1 MSRRCEEET
10 KLPHRAGHKQQ
21 QTRGSCTISWLL
33 AALLYIP
40 QAPSRRHTLPPH
52 SLVSVSCSRASLHQ
66 HNMSSMEVDEEVG
79 KEAGPSTSSTLPQAP
94 LEAFPAAPTDSSLS
108 AAPTSPL
115 PPTPAGGSSSN
126 TTAGGVGL
134 GISEGA
140 GASSSTSSGTESVM
154 AAAGTV
160 GSVSVSLHPLV
171 ILNIS
176 EHWTRQRAQEG
187 RPVQVLGA
195 LIGKQTG
202 RHVEIMNSFELS
214 YDELDGHIIINREYY
229 TLKEEQY
236 KQVFSDMDLLGWY
249 TTGDTPGPPDL
260 LVHKQICD
268 LLESPIFLKLN
279 PMARHTD
286 LPVSIY
292 ESVLDLVNGAS
303 TMLLVELQYTLATEE
318 AERIGVDHVARM
330 SSHDTQ
336 ESSLVAENL
345 QAQYS
350 AIKMLASRVRLIAE
364 YVRASQRGEVEFNH
378 EILRQVNALA
388 HRLPVLNSD
397 KFRGEF
403 YNQCNDVAL
412 MSYLGTITK
421 CCNTMNRFIN
431 RFNLLH
437 ERLAMGRRMRGLF
450 F

>member
-1 MSRRCEEET
+1 MLYARF
-10 KLPHRAGHKQQ
+10 LPKKMA
-21 QTRGSCTISWLL
+21 
-33 AALLYIP
+33 
-40 QAPSRRHTLPPH
+40 
-52 SLVSVSCSRASLHQ
+52 
-66 HNMSSMEVDEEVG
+66 SMEVDEDVAA
-79 KEAGPSTSSTLPQAP
+79 EATSSSQSVAVESSSQA
-94 LEAFPAAPTDSSLS
+94 AGNTSNFT
-108 AAPTSPL
+108 APTSPA
-115 PPTPAGGSSSN
+115 PPAQPATGGGSGSALSDVSPGN
-126 TTAGGVGL
+126 
-134 GISEGA
+134 
-140 GASSSTSSGTESVM
+140 SVM
-154 AAAGTV
+154 ASAGTV

-176 EHWTRQRAQEG
+176 EHWTRQRAQEVTSE
-187 RPVQVLGA
+187 VQVLGA

-214 YDELDGHIIINREYY
+214 YDMLDGNIIINREYY

-236 KQVFSDMDLLGWY
+236 KQVFSDLDLLGWY

-268 LLESPIFLKLN
+268 LLDSPIFLKLN

-292 ESVLDLVNGAS
+292 ESVLDLVNGVP
-303 TMLLVELQYTLATEE
+303 TLLLVELQYTLATEE

-330 SSHDTQ
+330 SSHDVQ
-336 ESSLVAENL
+336 ESSIVAENL

-364 YVRASQRGEVEFNH
+364 YVKASQRGEVEFNH

-388 HRLPVLNSD
+388 HRLPVLNSE

>member
-1 MSRRCEEET
+1 MSA
-10 KLPHRAGHKQQ
+10 KDMA
-21 QTRGSCTISWLL
+21 
-33 AALLYIP
+33 
-40 QAPSRRHTLPPH
+40 
-52 SLVSVSCSRASLHQ
+52 
-66 HNMSSMEVDEEVG
+66 SMEVDEDVAA
-79 KEAGPSTSSTLPQAP
+79 EATSSSQSLAVESTSQA
-94 LEAFPAAPTDSSLS
+94 ASGIINVV
-108 AAPTSPL
+108 APTSPL
-115 PPTPAGGSSSN
+115 PQPAQSSASSSSLSGLCVVVAGGSNSEVVSGD
-126 TTAGGVGL
+126 GG
-134 GISEGA
+134 
-140 GASSSTSSGTESVM
+140 TVM
-154 AAAGTV
+154 ASAGTV

-187 RPVQVLGA
+187 KPVQVLGA

-202 RHVEIMNSFELS
+202 RHIEIMNSFELS
-214 YDELDGHIIINREYY
+214 YDELGGHIIINRDYY
-229 TLKEEQY
+229 TVKEEQY

-260 LVHKQICD
+260 LIHKQVCD
-268 LLESPIFLKLN
+268 LLDSPVFLKLN

-286 LPVSIY
+286 LPVSIF
-292 ESVLDLVNGAS
+292 ESVLDLVNGAP

-378 EILRQVNALA
+378 EILRQVNALT
-388 HRLPVLNSD
+388 HRLPVLSSD

>member
-1 MSRRCEEET
+1 M
-10 KLPHRAGHKQQ
+10 A
-21 QTRGSCTISWLL
+21 
-33 AALLYIP
+33 
-40 QAPSRRHTLPPH
+40 
-52 SLVSVSCSRASLHQ
+52 
-66 HNMSSMEVDEEVG
+66 SMEVDEDVAA
-79 KEAGPSTSSTLPQAP
+79 EATSSSQSVAVESSSQA
-94 LEAFPAAPTDSSLS
+94 AGNTSNFT
-108 AAPTSPL
+108 APTSPA
-115 PPTPAGGSSSN
+115 PPAQPATGGGSGSALSDVSPGN
-126 TTAGGVGL
+126 
-134 GISEGA
+134 
-140 GASSSTSSGTESVM
+140 SVM
-154 AAAGTV
+154 ASAGTV

-176 EHWTRQRAQEG
+176 EHWTRQRAQEVTSE
-187 RPVQVLGA
+187 VQVLGA

-214 YDELDGHIIINREYY
+214 YDMLDGNIIINREYY

-236 KQVFSDMDLLGWY
+236 KQVFSDLDLLGWY

-268 LLESPIFLKLN
+268 LLDSPIFLKLN

-292 ESVLDLVNGAS
+292 ESVLDLVNGVP
-303 TMLLVELQYTLATEE
+303 TLLLVELQYTLATEE

-330 SSHDTQ
+330 SSHDVQ
-336 ESSLVAENL
+336 ESSIVAENL

-364 YVRASQRGEVEFNH
+364 YVKASQRGEVEFNH

-388 HRLPVLNSD
+388 HRLPVLNSE

>member
-1 MSRRCEEET
+1 M
-10 KLPHRAGHKQQ
+10 L
-21 QTRGSCTISWLL
+21 
-33 AALLYIP
+33 
-40 QAPSRRHTLPPH
+40 
-52 SLVSVSCSRASLHQ
+52 
-66 HNMSSMEVDEEVG
+66 SMEVDEEIG
-79 KEAGPSTSSTLPQAP
+79 SEATPSSSSTQAV
-94 LEAFPAAPTDSSLS
+94 ASTTPAAVPESSCHAS
-108 AAPTSPL
+108 TPAMPIAAPTSPHP
-115 PPTPAGGSSSN
+115 PPTQSS
-126 TTAGGVGL
+126 APG
-134 GISEGA
+134 GA
-140 GASSSTSSGTESVM
+140 GETSETLSSGGGESVM

-160 GSVSVSLHPLV
+160 GSISTSLHPLV

-187 RPVQVLGA
+187 KPVQVLGA

-214 YDELDGHIIINREYY
+214 FDELDGHIIINREYY

-286 LPVSIY
+286 LPVTIF
-292 ESVLDLVNGAS
+292 ESVLDLVKGSA

-364 YVRASQRGEVEFNH
+364 YVRASQRSEVEFNH
-378 EILRQVNALA
+378 EILRQINALA
-388 HRLPVLNSD
+388 HRLPVLSND
-397 KFRGEF
+397 KFHGEF

>member
-1 MSRRCEEET
+1 MSA
-10 KLPHRAGHKQQ
+10 KDMA
-21 QTRGSCTISWLL
+21 
-33 AALLYIP
+33 
-40 QAPSRRHTLPPH
+40 
-52 SLVSVSCSRASLHQ
+52 
-66 HNMSSMEVDEEVG
+66 SMEVDEDVAA
-79 KEAGPSTSSTLPQAP
+79 EATSSSQSLAVESTSQA
-94 LEAFPAAPTDSSLS
+94 ASGIINVV
-108 AAPTSPL
+108 APTSPL
-115 PPTPAGGSSSN
+115 PQPAQSSASSSSLSGLCVVVAGGSNSEVVSGD
-126 TTAGGVGL
+126 GG
-134 GISEGA
+134 
-140 GASSSTSSGTESVM
+140 TVM
-154 AAAGTV
+154 ASAGTV

-187 RPVQVLGA
+187 KPVQVLGA

-202 RHVEIMNSFELS
+202 RHIEIMNSFELS
-214 YDELDGHIIINREYY
+214 YDELGGHIIINRDYY
-229 TLKEEQY
+229 TVKEEQY

-260 LVHKQICD
+260 LIHKQVCD
-268 LLESPIFLKLN
+268 LLDSPVFLKLN

-286 LPVSIY
+286 LPVSIF
-292 ESVLDLVNGAS
+292 ESVLDLVNGAP

-388 HRLPVLNSD
+388 HRLPVLSSD

>member
-1 MSRRCEEET
+1 MSN
-10 KLPHRAGHKQQ
+10 KDMA
-21 QTRGSCTISWLL
+21 
-33 AALLYIP
+33 
-40 QAPSRRHTLPPH
+40 
-52 SLVSVSCSRASLHQ
+52 
-66 HNMSSMEVDEEVG
+66 SMEVDEDVAA
-79 KEAGPSTSSTLPQAP
+79 EATSSSQSLAVESSSQA
-94 LEAFPAAPTDSSLS
+94 ASGIISV

-115 PPTPAGGSSSN
+115 PPPPPPSQSTSVVAGGSN
-126 TTAGGVGL
+126 
-134 GISEGA
+134 SEVV
-140 GASSSTSSGTESVM
+140 SGDGDTVM
-154 AAAGTV
+154 ASAGTV

-187 RPVQVLGA
+187 KPVQVLGA

-202 RHVEIMNSFELS
+202 RHIEIMNSFELS
-214 YDELDGHIIINREYY
+214 YDELGGHIIISREYY

-268 LLESPIFLKLN
+268 LLDSPVFLKLN

-292 ESVLDLVNGAS
+292 ESVLDLVNGAP

>member
-1 MSRRCEEET
+1 MT
-10 KLPHRAGHKQQ
+10 
-21 QTRGSCTISWLL
+21 
-33 AALLYIP
+33 
-40 QAPSRRHTLPPH
+40 
-52 SLVSVSCSRASLHQ
+52 
-66 HNMSSMEVDEEVG
+66 SMEVDEDVAAEPTSSLTQSVG
-79 KEAGPSTSSTLPQAP
+79 GTGETSSSQAATAAAAFSSASATVAAAAPPAAAPSAAATANSTSSVLP
-94 LEAFPAAPTDSSLS
+94 
-108 AAPTSPL
+108 PTSPA
-115 PPTPAGGSSSN
+115 PPSQPQLGG
-126 TTAGGVGL
+126 GGGGGQVNAN
-134 GISEGA
+134 ED
-140 GASSSTSSGTESVM
+140 GTDESVM
-154 AAAGTV
+154 AAPATG

-187 RPVQVLGA
+187 KPSQVLGA
-195 LIGKQTG
+195 LIGKQSG
-202 RHVEIMNSFELS
+202 RHIEIMNSFELNF
-214 YDELDGHIIINREYY
+214 DVLDSHIIINREYY

-249 TTGDTPGPPDL
+249 TTGDTPGPRDL

-268 LLESPIFLKLN
+268 LLDSPVFLKLN
-279 PMARHTD
+279 PMARDTD
-286 LPVSIY
+286 LPVTIF
-292 ESVLDLVNGAS
+292 ESVLDLVNGTS

-318 AERIGVDHVARM
+318 GERIGVDHVARM

-345 QAQYS
+345 QAQYN
-350 AIKMLASRVRLIAE
+350 AIKMLASRVRLISE
-364 YVRASQRGEVEFNH
+364 YVRASQRGEVEFNN

-388 HRLPVLNSD
+388 HRLPVLSSD

>member
-1 MSRRCEEET
+1 MKIIHNALWCFMYFVCESLMSN
-10 KLPHRAGHKQQ
+10 KDMA
-21 QTRGSCTISWLL
+21 
-33 AALLYIP
+33 
-40 QAPSRRHTLPPH
+40 
-52 SLVSVSCSRASLHQ
+52 
-66 HNMSSMEVDEEVG
+66 SMEVDEDVAA
-79 KEAGPSTSSTLPQAP
+79 EATSSSQSLAVESSSQA
-94 LEAFPAAPTDSSLS
+94 ASGIISV

-115 PPTPAGGSSSN
+115 PPPPPPSQSTSVVAGGSN
-126 TTAGGVGL
+126 
-134 GISEGA
+134 SEVV
-140 GASSSTSSGTESVM
+140 SGDGDTVM
-154 AAAGTV
+154 ASAGTV

-187 RPVQVLGA
+187 KPVQVLGA

-202 RHVEIMNSFELS
+202 RHIEIMNSFELS
-214 YDELDGHIIINREYY
+214 YDELGGHIIISREYY

-268 LLESPIFLKLN
+268 LLDSPVFLKLN

-292 ESVLDLVNGAS
+292 ESVLDLVNGAP

>member
-1 MSRRCEEET
+1 MSA
-10 KLPHRAGHKQQ
+10 KDMA
-21 QTRGSCTISWLL
+21 
-33 AALLYIP
+33 
-40 QAPSRRHTLPPH
+40 
-52 SLVSVSCSRASLHQ
+52 
-66 HNMSSMEVDEEVG
+66 SMEVDEDVAA
-79 KEAGPSTSSTLPQAP
+79 EATSSSQSLAVESTSQA
-94 LEAFPAAPTDSSLS
+94 ASGIINVV
-108 AAPTSPL
+108 APTSPL
-115 PPTPAGGSSSN
+115 PQPAQSSASSSSLSVVAGGSNSEVVSGD
-126 TTAGGVGL
+126 GG
-134 GISEGA
+134 
-140 GASSSTSSGTESVM
+140 TVM
-154 AAAGTV
+154 ASAGTV

-187 RPVQVLGA
+187 KPVQVLGA

-202 RHVEIMNSFELS
+202 RHIEIMNSFELS
-214 YDELDGHIIINREYY
+214 YDELGGHIIINRDYY
-229 TLKEEQY
+229 TVKEEQY

-260 LVHKQICD
+260 LIHKQVCD
-268 LLESPIFLKLN
+268 LLDSPVFLKLN

-286 LPVSIY
+286 LPVSIF
-292 ESVLDLVNGAS
+292 ESVLDLVNGAP

-378 EILRQVNALA
+378 EILRQVNALT
-388 HRLPVLNSD
+388 HRLPVLSSD

>member
-1 MSRRCEEET
+1 MSA
-10 KLPHRAGHKQQ
+10 KDMA
-21 QTRGSCTISWLL
+21 
-33 AALLYIP
+33 
-40 QAPSRRHTLPPH
+40 
-52 SLVSVSCSRASLHQ
+52 
-66 HNMSSMEVDEEVG
+66 SMEVDEDVAA
-79 KEAGPSTSSTLPQAP
+79 EATSSSQSLAVESTSQA
-94 LEAFPAAPTDSSLS
+94 ASGIINVV
-108 AAPTSPL
+108 APTSPL
-115 PPTPAGGSSSN
+115 PQPAQSS
-126 TTAGGVGL
+126 
-134 GISEGA
+134 
-140 GASSSTSSGTESVM
+140 ASSSSLSGGSNSEVVSGDGGTVM
-154 AAAGTV
+154 ASAGTV

-187 RPVQVLGA
+187 KPVQVLGA

-202 RHVEIMNSFELS
+202 RHIEIMNSFELS
-214 YDELDGHIIINREYY
+214 YDELGGHIIINRDYY
-229 TLKEEQY
+229 TVKEEQY

-260 LVHKQICD
+260 LIHKQVCD
-268 LLESPIFLKLN
+268 LLDSPVFLKLN

-286 LPVSIY
+286 LPVSIF
-292 ESVLDLVNGAS
+292 ESVLDLVNGAP

-378 EILRQVNALA
+378 EILRQVNALT
-388 HRLPVLNSD
+388 HRLPVLSSD

>member
-1 MSRRCEEET
+1 
-10 KLPHRAGHKQQ
+10 
-21 QTRGSCTISWLL
+21 
-33 AALLYIP
+33 
-40 QAPSRRHTLPPH
+40 
-52 SLVSVSCSRASLHQ
+52 
-66 HNMSSMEVDEEVG
+66 MSSMEVDEE
-79 KEAGPSTSSTLPQAP
+79 GPEPSVSTTPILANTPVASPP
-94 LEAFPAAPTDSSLS
+94 PAAPGGSGGGASTASTS
-108 AAPTSPL
+108 AATLTSV
-115 PPTPAGGSSSN
+115 GSY
-126 TTAGGVGL
+126 GVQDL
-134 GISEGA
+134 
-140 GASSSTSSGTESVM
+140 VM
-154 AAAGTV
+154 ASPGTV

-187 RPVQVLGA
+187 RPIQVLGA
-195 LIGKQTG
+195 LIGKQSG
-202 RHVEIMNSFELS
+202 RHIEIMNSFELS

-236 KQVFSDMDLLGWY
+236 KQVFSDLDLLGWY

-260 LVHKQICD
+260 LLHKQICD

-292 ESVLDLVNGAS
+292 ESVMDLVNGVP

-318 AERIGVDHVARM
+318 VERIGVDHVARM
-330 SSHDTQ
+330 SAHETQ
-336 ESSLVAENL
+336 ESSLENL

-350 AIKMLASRVRLIAE
+350 AIKMLAGRVRLILE
-364 YVRASQRGEVEFNH
+364 YVRSSQRGEVPFDH
-378 EILRQVNALA
+378 EILRQINALA
-388 HRLPVLNSD
+388 HRLPVLSSD
-397 KFRGEF
+397 KFKGEF

-412 MSYLGTITK
+412 MAYLGTVTK

-431 RFNLLH
+431 RFNLLY
-437 ERLAMGRRMRGLF
+437 ERLALGRRTRGLF

>member
-1 MSRRCEEET
+1 MSA
-10 KLPHRAGHKQQ
+10 KDMA
-21 QTRGSCTISWLL
+21 
-33 AALLYIP
+33 
-40 QAPSRRHTLPPH
+40 
-52 SLVSVSCSRASLHQ
+52 
-66 HNMSSMEVDEEVG
+66 SMEVDEDVAA
-79 KEAGPSTSSTLPQAP
+79 EATSSSQSLAVESTSQA
-94 LEAFPAAPTDSSLS
+94 ASGIINVV
-108 AAPTSPL
+108 APTSPL
-115 PPTPAGGSSSN
+115 PQPAQSSASSSSLSVVAGGSNSEVVSGD
-126 TTAGGVGL
+126 GG
-134 GISEGA
+134 
-140 GASSSTSSGTESVM
+140 TVM
-154 AAAGTV
+154 ASAGTV

-187 RPVQVLGA
+187 KPVQVLGA

-202 RHVEIMNSFELS
+202 RHIEIMNSFELS
-214 YDELDGHIIINREYY
+214 YDELGGHIIINRDYY
-229 TLKEEQY
+229 TVKEEQY

-260 LVHKQICD
+260 LIHKQVCD
-268 LLESPIFLKLN
+268 LLDSPVFLKLN

-286 LPVSIY
+286 LPVSIF
-292 ESVLDLVNGAS
+292 ESVLDLVNGAP

-388 HRLPVLNSD
+388 HRLPVLSSD

>member
-1 MSRRCEEET
+1 
-10 KLPHRAGHKQQ
+10 
-21 QTRGSCTISWLL
+21 
-33 AALLYIP
+33 
-40 QAPSRRHTLPPH
+40 
-52 SLVSVSCSRASLHQ
+52 
-66 HNMSSMEVDEEVG
+66 MSSMEVDEEMVAEPTSSSAQSSG
-79 KEAGPSTSSTLPQAP
+79 VSTSESASKATSAST
-94 LEAFPAAPTDSSLS
+94 SG
-108 AAPTSPL
+108 AAPTSPA
-115 PPTPAGGSSSN
+115 PPPAQPQMS
-126 TTAGGVGL
+126 
-134 GISEGA
+134 
-140 GASSSTSSGTESVM
+140 ASSGPSGFGDTSTVESVM
-154 AAAGTV
+154 ASPGTV

-176 EHWTRQRAQEG
+176 EHWTRQRAKEG
-187 RPVQVLGA
+187 KPSQVLGA

-202 RHVEIMNSFELS
+202 RHIEIMNSFELS
-214 YDELDGHIIINREYY
+214 YDVLDGHIIINRDYY

-236 KQVFSDMDLLGWY
+236 KQVFSDLDLLGWY

-268 LLESPIFLKLN
+268 LLDSPVFLKLN
-279 PMARHTD
+279 PMARDTD

-292 ESVLDLVNGAS
+292 ESVLDLVNGTS

-350 AIKMLASRVRLIAE
+350 AIKMLASRVRLISE

>member
-1 MSRRCEEET
+1 MLHARF
-10 KLPHRAGHKQQ
+10 LPKKMA
-21 QTRGSCTISWLL
+21 
-33 AALLYIP
+33 
-40 QAPSRRHTLPPH
+40 
-52 SLVSVSCSRASLHQ
+52 
-66 HNMSSMEVDEEVG
+66 SMEVDEDVAA
-79 KEAGPSTSSTLPQAP
+79 EATSSSQSVAVESSSQA
-94 LEAFPAAPTDSSLS
+94 AGNTSNFT
-108 AAPTSPL
+108 APTSPA
-115 PPTPAGGSSSN
+115 PPAQPATGGGSGSALSDVSPGN
-126 TTAGGVGL
+126 
-134 GISEGA
+134 
-140 GASSSTSSGTESVM
+140 SVM
-154 AAAGTV
+154 ASAGTV

-176 EHWTRQRAQEG
+176 EHWTRQRAQEVTSE
-187 RPVQVLGA
+187 VQVLGA

-214 YDELDGHIIINREYY
+214 YDMLDGNIIINREYY

-236 KQVFSDMDLLGWY
+236 KQVFSDLDLLGWY

-268 LLESPIFLKLN
+268 LLDSPIFLKLN

-292 ESVLDLVNGAS
+292 ESVLDLVNGVP
-303 TMLLVELQYTLATEE
+303 TLLLVELQYTLATEE

-330 SSHDTQ
+330 SSHDVQ
-336 ESSLVAENL
+336 ESSIVAENL

-364 YVRASQRGEVEFNH
+364 YVKASQRGEVEFNH

-388 HRLPVLNSD
+388 HRLPVLNSE

>member
-1 MSRRCEEET
+1 MKLLRSRSWVCFDSCFLLQCVAAGVLQAFSTPEYNSMSA
-10 KLPHRAGHKQQ
+10 KDMA
-21 QTRGSCTISWLL
+21 
-33 AALLYIP
+33 
-40 QAPSRRHTLPPH
+40 
-52 SLVSVSCSRASLHQ
+52 
-66 HNMSSMEVDEEVG
+66 SMEVDEDVAA
-79 KEAGPSTSSTLPQAP
+79 EATSSSQSLAVESTSQA
-94 LEAFPAAPTDSSLS
+94 ASGIINVV
-108 AAPTSPL
+108 APTSPL
-115 PPTPAGGSSSN
+115 PQPAQSSASSSSLSVVAGGSNSEVVSGD
-126 TTAGGVGL
+126 GG
-134 GISEGA
+134 
-140 GASSSTSSGTESVM
+140 TVM
-154 AAAGTV
+154 ASAGTV

-187 RPVQVLGA
+187 KPVQVLGA

-202 RHVEIMNSFELS
+202 RHIEIMNSFELS
-214 YDELDGHIIINREYY
+214 YDELGGHIIINRDYY
-229 TLKEEQY
+229 TVKEEQY

-260 LVHKQICD
+260 LIHKQVCD
-268 LLESPIFLKLN
+268 LLDSPVFLKLN

-286 LPVSIY
+286 LPVSIF
-292 ESVLDLVNGAS
+292 ESVLDLVNGAP

-388 HRLPVLNSD
+388 HRLPVLSSD

>member
-1 MSRRCEEET
+1 MFTLRSRSLGWVVTSHKACRLDLIGFNLTECPVLYARF
-10 KLPHRAGHKQQ
+10 LPKKMA
-21 QTRGSCTISWLL
+21 
-33 AALLYIP
+33 
-40 QAPSRRHTLPPH
+40 
-52 SLVSVSCSRASLHQ
+52 
-66 HNMSSMEVDEEVG
+66 SMEVDEDVAA
-79 KEAGPSTSSTLPQAP
+79 EATSSSQSVAVESSSQA
-94 LEAFPAAPTDSSLS
+94 AGNTSNFT
-108 AAPTSPL
+108 APTSPA
-115 PPTPAGGSSSN
+115 PPAQPATGGGSGSALSDVSPGN
-126 TTAGGVGL
+126 
-134 GISEGA
+134 
-140 GASSSTSSGTESVM
+140 SVM
-154 AAAGTV
+154 ASAGTV

-176 EHWTRQRAQEG
+176 EHWTRQRAQEVTSE
-187 RPVQVLGA
+187 VQVLGA

-214 YDELDGHIIINREYY
+214 YDMLDGNIIINREYY

-236 KQVFSDMDLLGWY
+236 KQVFSDLDLLGWY

-268 LLESPIFLKLN
+268 LLDSPIFLKLN

-292 ESVLDLVNGAS
+292 ESVLDLVNGVP
-303 TMLLVELQYTLATEE
+303 TLLLVELQYTLATEE

-330 SSHDTQ
+330 SSHDVQ
-336 ESSLVAENL
+336 ESSIVAENL

-364 YVRASQRGEVEFNH
+364 YVKASQRGEVEFNH

-388 HRLPVLNSD
+388 HRLPVLNSE

-437 ERLAMGRRMRGLF
+437 ERLAMGQSISYPLPVYEEWLGS
-450 F
+450 

>member
-1 MSRRCEEET
+1 M
-10 KLPHRAGHKQQ
+10 A
-21 QTRGSCTISWLL
+21 
-33 AALLYIP
+33 
-40 QAPSRRHTLPPH
+40 
-52 SLVSVSCSRASLHQ
+52 
-66 HNMSSMEVDEEVG
+66 SMEVDEDIPAE
-79 KEAGPSTSSTLPQAP
+79 PSSSSSSQPAISSGEGAAQVPAAAPASSSSTLP
-94 LEAFPAAPTDSSLS
+94 SVLS
-108 AAPTSPL
+108 PTSPAQ
-115 PPTPAGGSSSN
+115 PVQTPIGGIVMGN
-126 TTAGGVGL
+126 VGD
-134 GISEGA
+134 
-140 GASSSTSSGTESVM
+140 SSGIESVM
-154 AAAGTV
+154 ASPGTV

-187 RPVQVLGA
+187 KLSQVLGA

-202 RHVEIMNSFELS
+202 RHIEIMNSFELS
-214 YDELDGHIIINREYY
+214 FDVLDGKIFINREYY
-229 TLKEEQY
+229 TVKEEQY
-236 KQVFSDMDLLGWY
+236 KQVFSDLDLLGWY

-268 LLESPIFLKLN
+268 LLDSPVFLKLN
-279 PMARHTD
+279 PMARDTD

-292 ESVLDLVNGAS
+292 ESVLDLVNGTS

-318 AERIGVDHVARM
+318 GERIGVDHVARM

-336 ESSLVAENL
+336 ECSLVAENL

-350 AIKMLASRVRLIAE
+350 AIKMLASRVRLILE

-378 EILRQVNALA
+378 EILRQVNALS
-388 HRLPVLNSD
+388 HRLPVLTSD

-437 ERLAMGRRMRGLF
+437 DRLAMGRRMRGLLF
-450 F
+450 

>member
-1 MSRRCEEET
+1 MSC
-10 KLPHRAGHKQQ
+10 
-21 QTRGSCTISWLL
+21 
-33 AALLYIP
+33 
-40 QAPSRRHTLPPH
+40 
-52 SLVSVSCSRASLHQ
+52 
-66 HNMSSMEVDEEVG
+66 MEVDEDVAA
-79 KEAGPSTSSTLPQAP
+79 EATSSSQSVAVESSSQA
-94 LEAFPAAPTDSSLS
+94 ASGVASA
-108 AAPTSPL
+108 AAPTSP
-115 PPTPAGGSSSN
+115 PPPPPSQPSSVVGGGSSCE
-126 TTAGGVGL
+126 AGS
-134 GISEGA
+134 GIG
-140 GASSSTSSGTESVM
+140 ESVM
-154 AAAGTV
+154 ASAGTV

-187 RPVQVLGA
+187 KPVQVLGA

-268 LLESPIFLKLN
+268 LLDSPIFLKLN

-292 ESVLDLVNGAS
+292 ESVLDLVNEAP

-388 HRLPVLNSD
+388 HRLPVLNSN

>member
-1 MSRRCEEET
+1 MSA
-10 KLPHRAGHKQQ
+10 KDMA
-21 QTRGSCTISWLL
+21 
-33 AALLYIP
+33 
-40 QAPSRRHTLPPH
+40 
-52 SLVSVSCSRASLHQ
+52 
-66 HNMSSMEVDEEVG
+66 SMEVDEDVAA
-79 KEAGPSTSSTLPQAP
+79 EATSSSQSLAVESTSQA
-94 LEAFPAAPTDSSLS
+94 ASGIINVV
-108 AAPTSPL
+108 APTSPL
-115 PPTPAGGSSSN
+115 PQPAQSSASSSSSLSVVAGGSNSEVVSGD
-126 TTAGGVGL
+126 GG
-134 GISEGA
+134 
-140 GASSSTSSGTESVM
+140 TVM
-154 AAAGTV
+154 ASAGTV

-187 RPVQVLGA
+187 KPVQVLGA

-202 RHVEIMNSFELS
+202 RHIEIMNSFELS
-214 YDELDGHIIINREYY
+214 YDELGGHIIINRDYY
-229 TLKEEQY
+229 TVKEEQY

-260 LVHKQICD
+260 LIHKQVCD
-268 LLESPIFLKLN
+268 LLDSPVFLKLN

-286 LPVSIY
+286 LPVSIF
-292 ESVLDLVNGAS
+292 ESVLDLVNGAP

-388 HRLPVLNSD
+388 HRLPVLSSD

>member
-1 MSRRCEEET
+1 AGVLQAFSTPEYNSMSA
-10 KLPHRAGHKQQ
+10 KDMA
-21 QTRGSCTISWLL
+21 
-33 AALLYIP
+33 
-40 QAPSRRHTLPPH
+40 
-52 SLVSVSCSRASLHQ
+52 
-66 HNMSSMEVDEEVG
+66 SMEVDEDVAA
-79 KEAGPSTSSTLPQAP
+79 EATSSSQSLAVESTSQA
-94 LEAFPAAPTDSSLS
+94 ASGIINVV
-108 AAPTSPL
+108 APTSPL
-115 PPTPAGGSSSN
+115 PQPAQSSASSSSLSVVAGGSNSEVVSGD
-126 TTAGGVGL
+126 GG
-134 GISEGA
+134 
-140 GASSSTSSGTESVM
+140 TVM
-154 AAAGTV
+154 ASAGTV

-187 RPVQVLGA
+187 KPVQVLGA

-202 RHVEIMNSFELS
+202 RHIEIMNSFELS
-214 YDELDGHIIINREYY
+214 YDELGGHIIINRDYY
-229 TLKEEQY
+229 TVKEEQY

-260 LVHKQICD
+260 LIHKQVCD
-268 LLESPIFLKLN
+268 LLDSPVFLKLN

-286 LPVSIY
+286 LPVSIF
-292 ESVLDLVNGAS
+292 ESVLDLVNGAP

-378 EILRQVNALA
+378 EILRQVNALT
-388 HRLPVLNSD
+388 HRLPVLSSD

>member
-1 MSRRCEEET
+1 MSA
-10 KLPHRAGHKQQ
+10 KDMA
-21 QTRGSCTISWLL
+21 
-33 AALLYIP
+33 
-40 QAPSRRHTLPPH
+40 
-52 SLVSVSCSRASLHQ
+52 
-66 HNMSSMEVDEEVG
+66 SMEVDEDVAA
-79 KEAGPSTSSTLPQAP
+79 EATSSSQSLAVESTSQA
-94 LEAFPAAPTDSSLS
+94 ASGIINVV
-108 AAPTSPL
+108 APTSPL
-115 PPTPAGGSSSN
+115 PQPAQSS
-126 TTAGGVGL
+126 
-134 GISEGA
+134 
-140 GASSSTSSGTESVM
+140 ASSSSLSGGSNSEVVSGDGGTVM
-154 AAAGTV
+154 ASAGTV

-187 RPVQVLGA
+187 KPVQVLGA

-202 RHVEIMNSFELS
+202 RHIEIMNSFELS
-214 YDELDGHIIINREYY
+214 YDELGGHIIINRDYY
-229 TLKEEQY
+229 TVKEEQY

-260 LVHKQICD
+260 LIHKQVCD
-268 LLESPIFLKLN
+268 LLDSPVFLKLN

-286 LPVSIY
+286 LPVSIF
-292 ESVLDLVNGAS
+292 ESVLDLVNGAP

-388 HRLPVLNSD
+388 HRLPVLSSD